1 MTAHWNRLPPVHTDF
16 RLPFQIGA
24 LHHIGLDFLVD
35 PDPVR
40 RRLESENSDLD
51 VTLFDSKACISMNYQ
66 LYFAQFAGGGSLT
79 QEIELNI
86 IAHPKASSTF
96 LPDLCYRQ
104 FAEGQDQT
112 KLNGCWRIQVVCDSP
127 LAIKAGKE
135 LFGEP
140 KRPAWFETV
149 MPSPNAAPSGTWR
162 VTCKRAG
169 LENGQ
174 KIVPSDKTMFSF
186 EIDLTEVTPMPV
198 SMAPITMY
206 GRSPSNDNGG
216 RTIAAPFNVC
226 QPYLLYPLAPEDE
239 DRYQVSVI
247 EHESGIG
254 ADLGSLVGDAKPVS
268 AWAYQS
274 PPVASQHRP
283 YYARTTE

>member
-1 MTAHWNRLPPVHTDF
+1 MAARWNHLPPVHEDF

-35 PDPVR
+35 PGPAS
-40 RRLESENSDLD
+40 RRLKKENPELE
-51 VTLFDSKACISMNYQ
+51 VTLFDTKACVSLNYQ

-96 LPDLCYRQ
+96 LPNLCYRQ

-112 KLNGCWRIQVVCDSP
+112 KLSGYWRTHVVCDSP
-127 LAIKAGKE
+127 LAIQAGKE

-140 KRPAWFETV
+140 KLPAWFETV
-149 MPSPNAAPSGTWR
+149 IPSPNAAPSDAWT
-162 VTCKRAG
+162 VTCKQAG

-174 KIVPSDKTMFSF
+174 KLVPHDKTTFSF
-186 EIDLTEVTPMPV
+186 QIDLAGVRPVPV

-206 GRSPSNDNGG
+206 GRSPSDDNGG

-226 QPYLLYPLAPEDE
+226 QPYLLYPLASEDE
-239 DRYQVSVI
+239 GRYKVSVVD
-247 EHESGIG
+247 HTNGIG
-254 ADLGSLVGDAKPVS
+254 ADLGSLVGDAKPVG
-268 AWAYQS
+268 AWTYQS

-283 YYARTTE
+283 YYARTIE